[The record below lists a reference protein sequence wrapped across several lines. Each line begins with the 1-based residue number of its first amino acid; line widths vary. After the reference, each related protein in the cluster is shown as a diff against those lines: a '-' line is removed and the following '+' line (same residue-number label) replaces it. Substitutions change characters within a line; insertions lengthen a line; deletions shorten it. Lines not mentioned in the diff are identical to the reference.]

1 MRKLIPILIIFSL
14 LLSSCRNT
22 PAENEHETDVPT
34 PTPSLTQTPE
44 SGVNPNGLA
53 NSAEDVMQNPSV
65 IGEIQQDSG
74 LISNGRGR
82 SAYLTRNA
90 DGLTELHICDDNYSV
105 DDIAYRCKQESEE
118 IKNIYWL
125 DHEHLFFSGYK
136 DRVYHLDSGEL
147 EETDI
152 ITRVS
157 SDYFDYG
164 FLNEITRVS
173 ENTIIFNMNDRIGK
187 VFFTINDGVVTFSN
201 IDPANPPGTWLN
213 DLSDASFS
221 NLNARGY
228 AADADTYGYTYYS
241 YGDLFHP
248 DLILRLHD
256 GYTRASREIAGY
268 YDEDDCYYLT
278 FLGERLYFSCF
289 WYTYAAEPDEGWEE
303 WDYSFH
309 HGLIRINKDYTN
321 KKVLYEGVVSFLN
334 PYHNDIYFLDEEG
347 NILKINW
354 DDEIETVYKG
364 DCVSLYIKGDYLYYT
379 ENEIFYQRSLLDG
392 KTQELLSKPHT
403 YPSVIGSHLY
413 YLTEEGSLMKYDI
426 INQTESALLDSKSLV
441 FYCIYGNG
449 IYYNTRDNP
458 GVILYRNMETREE
471 RVVYQGKWVSSFIL
485 LGDYLFFQ
493 DNQDGYMSIRNDGS
507 EFNIYCDYN

>member
-152 ITRVS
+152 ITRLS

-228 AADADTYGYTYYS
+228 AADADTYGIPITPTGIYS
-241 YGDLFHP
+241 T
-248 DLILRLHD
+248 LIL
-256 GYTRASREIAGY
+256 S
-268 YDEDDCYYLT
+268 
-278 FLGERLYFSCF
+278 
-289 WYTYAAEPDEGWEE
+289 
-303 WDYSFH
+303 
-309 HGLIRINKDYTN
+309 
-321 KKVLYEGVVSFLN
+321 
-334 PYHNDIYFLDEEG
+334 
-347 NILKINW
+347 
-354 DDEIETVYKG
+354 
-364 DCVSLYIKGDYLYYT
+364 
-379 ENEIFYQRSLLDG
+379 
-392 KTQELLSKPHT
+392 
-403 YPSVIGSHLY
+403 
-413 YLTEEGSLMKYDI
+413 
-426 INQTESALLDSKSLV
+426 
-441 FYCIYGNG
+441 
-449 IYYNTRDNP
+449 
-458 GVILYRNMETREE
+458 
-471 RVVYQGKWVSSFIL
+471 
-485 LGDYLFFQ
+485 
-493 DNQDGYMSIRNDGS
+493 
-507 EFNIYCDYN
+507 